1 MNRRTLLL
9 LLGASF
15 GLIPFWGCAT
25 IVKGSEQKV
34 LFQTDPNGA
43 SVAVYD
49 ADGMK
54 VAAGQTP
61 ITLPLIKGDGFF
73 KAAKYRV
80 VFETPGYAKR
90 EIWISGELEGGWYI
104 AGNLLVGGWIGW
116 LIVDPLTGAMWR
128 LSPENITA
136 DLDKNLASTDGEG
149 LKIVLA
155 DQLPA
160 ELLARATALPQK
172 L

>member
-43 SVAVYD
+43 SIAVYD

-61 ITLPLIKGDGFF
+61 ITLPLKKGDGFF
-73 KAAKYRV
+73 
-80 VFETPGYAKR
+80 
-90 EIWISGELEGGWYI
+90 S
-104 AGNLLVGGWIGW
+104 
-116 LIVDPLTGAMWR
+116 TG
-128 LSPENITA
+128 
-136 DLDKNLASTDGEG
+136 
-149 LKIVLA
+149 
-155 DQLPA
+155 
-160 ELLARATALPQK
+160 
-172 L
+172 